1 MNLEKLHQNVERQLF
16 PLIFGSHTLE
26 EMEEVLFALSS
37 EDRMKLFSEI
47 RSQDLRLN
55 DLATRLNSSVQET
68 SKHLA
73 RLVDCKLIE
82 KSTAG
87 TYCLTPFGKLTS
99 DVLPSVTF
107 VSRYR
112 KYFLTHDISFLPK
125 DLLLQI
131 GQLSE
136 SKFNEHVYN
145 VLTECQHLLGI
156 AEKYFYWAIDEPLP
170 WFNSKK
176 VSPETKVKILLPAST
191 TAEAVQRA
199 REIVGG
205 RPEFRFAEE
214 VKVGIALNE
223 RLAGIVFPDTE
234 GRMDLRSGFI
244 GYDQTFQKW
253 CLDLFNS
260 MWETASPRWP
270 SKLEEEL
277 SHS

>member
-1 MNLEKLHQNVERQLF
+1 M
-16 PLIFGSHTLE
+16 E

-47 RSQDLRLN
+47 KSQDLRLT
-55 DLATRLNSSVQET
+55 DLAARLSSSVQET
-68 SKHLA
+68 SKHLT
-73 RLVDCKLIE
+73 RLTDCKLIE
-82 KSTAG
+82 KTSGG
-87 TYCLTPFGKLTS
+87 TYSLTPFGKLTG
-99 DVLPSVTF
+99 DILPSISF

-125 DLLLQI
+125 DLLMQI

-136 SKFNEHVYN
+136 SRFQDHVTN
-145 VLTECQHLLGI
+145 VLVECQHLLGI
-156 AEKYFYWAIDEPLP
+156 AEKYFCWSIDEPLP
-170 WFNSKK
+170 WFNTKK
-176 VSPETKVKILLPAST
+176 LPSETFVKILLPAST

-223 RLAGIVFPDTE
+223 RLAGVVFPDTE

-244 GYDQTFQKW
+244 GYDQIFQKW
-253 CLDLFNS
+253 CLALFNS
-260 MWETASPRWP
+260 MWQAASPRWP
-270 SKLEEEL
+270 PKLEEEL
-277 SHS
+277 SHR